1 MDPGPLDPR
10 GNPSVRVAL
19 AFLGAPWEAWGLS
32 PGWLHL
38 TPRGVQTARAV
49 LGTGFARTLSH
60 RVVKSSEGAAHLPAS
75 ASAARVPAAR
85 PVRWATEGKA
95 CSYARASTEPESN
108 PDITGVSEM
117 GVRAVL
123 IVP

>member
-1 MDPGPLDPR
+1 M
-10 GNPSVRVAL
+10 RVAL

-49 LGTGFARTLSH
+49 LAAGFARTLSH
-60 RVVKSSEGAAHLPAS
+60 QVVKSSEGAAHLPAS
-75 ASAARVPAAR
+75 ASAAAR